1 MIFKLILSDTIKIT
15 IVKKTGLAN
24 IGDMVPIAQHVV
36 KRDTNVPGAFE
47 WENNKII
54 IKSNR

>member
-1 MIFKLILSDTIKIT
+1 MIFKLILSGTIKIT

-36 KRDTNVPGAFE
+36 KRNTNVPGALE
-47 WENNKII
+47 WENY
-54 IKSNR
+54 KSS